1 MAMSER
7 LQAVISRI
15 DALSLKER
23 ALLLAASALALV
35 MAWDSLLMQPLERS
49 KSRLQ
54 AEVHALQGTLA
65 QTDALSTEVV
75 VQGDQDP
82 DAGLRAGLARTEAE
96 MAVVEA
102 DIRDRIG
109 RMVPPERMAEVLETV
124 LSRFDRLEFIALEG
138 LGVEPV
144 LKPADVADSAGATA
158 ATDAAPPAPSA
169 ASTFAGAYRHGLR
182 IRFAGSYLDAL
193 AYLQALEALPWGF
206 FWDRV
211 ELETRDYPRTE
222 GSIVV
227 YTLSLDRGWIGV

>member
-1 MAMSER
+1 MAPFDR
-7 LQAVISRI
+7 LRVAAARI

-23 ALLLAASALALV
+23 ALLLAASTLALM
-35 MAWDSLLMQPLERS
+35 MAWDGLLLQPLERT
-49 KSRLQ
+49 KVRLQ
-54 AEVHALQGTLA
+54 AEVTTLQGTLA
-65 QTDALSTEVV
+65 QTDALSAEVV
-75 VQGDQDP
+75 MQGETDP
-82 DAGLRAGLARTEAE
+82 DAGLRAGLARTQAE
-96 MAVVEA
+96 LAVVEA

-124 LSRFDRLEFIALEG
+124 LSRFDRLEFVALEG

-144 LKPADVADSAGATA
+144 LKAAPAAPDGVAGAGR
-158 ATDAAPPAPSA
+158 A
-169 ASTFAGAYRHGLR
+169 ASPAASEAVDFAGAYRHGLR

-193 AYLQALEALPWGF
+193 AYLEALEALPWGF

>member
-1 MAMSER
+1 MASLDR
-7 LQAVISRI
+7 LQAAAARI

-35 MAWDSLLMQPLERS
+35 MAWDSLLMQPLDRK

-54 AEVHALQGTLA
+54 AEVTTLQGTLA
-65 QTDALSTEVV
+65 QTDALSAEVV
-75 VQGDQDP
+75 MQGETDP
-82 DAGLRAGLARTEAE
+82 DVNLRAGLARTHAE
-96 MAVVEA
+96 LAVVEA

-124 LSRFDRLEFIALEG
+124 LSRFDRLEFVALEG

-144 LKPADVADSAGATA
+144 LKPAPATPDGEVAAGSATSGAESGA
-158 ATDAAPPAPSA
+158 AD
-169 ASTFAGAYRHGLR
+169 FVGAYRHGLR

-193 AYLQALEALPWGF
+193 AYLEALEALPWGF